1 MRYRKRSVNNLIM
14 NFLKDKIDVTA
25 YLSRIRDIH
34 KEPRVYHVDKEAM
47 SVFEAIDAELTEID
61 EKSNHG

>member
-1 MRYRKRSVNNLIM
+1 M